1 MPGKHTPRCKGAAKT
16 IHGGK
21 QAALDPVD
29 IYWCVPQTVLV
40 TLLSTRQRL
49 IMPQHMTYSPS
60 LYTCKCASEG

>member
-29 IYWCVPQTVLV
+29 IYWCATHSACHLV
-40 TLLSTRQRL
+40 EHETATDYATAHDIFTITLYLQMC
-49 IMPQHMTYSPS
+49 I
-60 LYTCKCASEG
+60 